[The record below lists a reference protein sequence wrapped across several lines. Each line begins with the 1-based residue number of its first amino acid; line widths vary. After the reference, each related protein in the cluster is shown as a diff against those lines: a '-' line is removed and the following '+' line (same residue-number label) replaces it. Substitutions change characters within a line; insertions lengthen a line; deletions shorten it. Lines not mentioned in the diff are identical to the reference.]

1 MVAEGV
7 GWVVEVVGLFWE
19 VCVEVR
25 MCVRVKRRWVWGEN
39 KMSNIFV
46 RGVEDLWK
54 VRRLVLGWELLG
66 PSTVGN

>member
-7 GWVVEVVGLFWE
+7 GWMVEVVGLSWE

-54 VRRLVLGWELLG
+54 VR
-66 PSTVGN
+66 